1 MIAGNVIIR
10 LKSSLFEM
18 SACTRGRCVLL
29 EGSYSLDNTP
39 CYKPQEFTM
48 GSSTSEPAKA
58 VLFKITH
65 LQGAATDRN
74 ILGKSFIFTTS
85 LMMD

>member
-1 MIAGNVIIR
+1 MIIR

-18 SACTRGRCVLL
+18 PAFTRGGCVLL
-29 EGSYSLDNTP
+29 EGSYSLDNTRW
-39 CYKPQEFTM
+39 YKPQEFTM
-48 GSSTSEPAKA
+48 GSSASEPAKT
-58 VLFKITH
+58 VLFKKTH
-65 LQGAATDRN
+65 LQEAAADKN